1 MSERERLDEEDARIL
16 ALETATIAGHTC
28 KIAIVDPL
36 PGGAPLAALRE
47 RLTARLPRVPRCCQ
61 CLAPSPSGAKKETAL
76 FWRDDDEFSIDAHV
90 RPARTS
96 AGGPTTRAELLD
108 HVAAVMAGR
117 LDRSRPL
124 WAIDVVEELEDG
136 GWAFVWTIHHCMCDG
151 MTSMR
156 WATELL
162 WDEHPADASA
172 PAAPAPKPPP
182 ANAVVEARWLRAAA
196 LAEHTPAA
204 MVRELRPVE
213 ARSPFGG
220 KIGTT
225 RAVAFAHCG
234 IDELRHVE
242 KTAGDGV
249 TLNDVLL
256 AVVGGGIRRWLV
268 DRHEGVHTARVKVPV
283 SMHARTPD
291 GDTSGNRDSFMF
303 VDVPLAEPDP
313 MRRLR
318 AVHRETA
325 ARKRRGDPQT
335 LYSVFEAL
343 GRVPALGRV
352 ATRLT
357 MSPHEFTLNVSNVP
371 GPKEPQSM
379 FGARVREL
387 YSLAEIAPRHALR
400 VSAMSLAGSMFIG
413 FNADPVIVPAVDELA
428 ADVEASLAELLAVTG
443 GEGL

>member
-1 MSERERLDEEDARIL
+1 MSDLERLDAEDARVL
-16 ALETATIAGHTC
+16 ALETATVAGHTC

-36 PGGAPLAALRE
+36 PSGTPLAAVRE
-47 RLTARLPRVPRCCQ
+47 RLATRLPRVPRCCQ
-61 CLAPSPSGAKKETAL
+61 CLVSPSGGEGASGQDL
-76 FWRDDDEFSIDAHV
+76 YWSDDDAFSVDAHV
-90 RPARTS
+90 RPASTGS
-96 AGGPTTRAELLD
+96 DGPTSRAELLD

-124 WAIDVVEELEDG
+124 WTIDVVDELEDG

-156 WATELL
+156 WAEELL
-162 WDEHPADASA
+162 WDEQPAGAA
-172 PAAPAPKPPP
+172 AAPARKPPP
-182 ANAVVEARWLRAAA
+182 ANAVVEARWRRAAA

-225 RAVAFAHCG
+225 RAVAFAHCP

-242 KTAGDGV
+242 KAAGEGV

-335 LYSVFEAL
+335 LYTVFEVL
-343 GRVPALGRV
+343 GRIPALGRV

-371 GPKEPQSM
+371 GPKQPQSM
-379 FGARVREL
+379 FGARVHEL

-400 VSAMSLAGSMFIG
+400 VSAMSLGGSMFIG
-413 FNADPVIVPAVDELA
+413 FNTDPVIVPAVDELA
-428 ADVEASLAELLAVTG
+428 AGVEASLGELLEATG
-443 GEGL
+443 GADI